1 MNNQL
6 DDINTKLD
14 HLMRITAEL
23 FIMIK
28 SNSLIDNKVDICIKS
43 LNTMNSS
50 ISTLI
55 NNQDRKYIPPPSLPP
70 RGPKLPP
77 YKKPVKNNIKKIT
90 NNGGYMEELKRKL
103 KERNIKNN
111 TN

>member
-28 SNSLIDNKVDICIKS
+28 SNSIIENKIDQCIKS

-50 ISTLI
+50 ISTLM
-55 NNQDRKYIPPPSLPP
+55 NNQDRKYIPPLP

-77 YKKPVKNNIKKIT
+77 YKKPVKNDTKKIT

-103 KERNIKNN
+103 KERNMKNN